1 MTSSDMTDRQGWFED
16 APQFRG
22 ALRFDDAT
30 LRWAAEDFGHIVR
43 HRPVAVL
50 RPASVSDI
58 AAMLSYARSK
68 GLLVAARGQGH
79 GTLGHAQAPGGVVI
93 DMSSLCAIHGVEY
106 GVVVVD
112 AGARWSEVLAATL
125 PLGLT
130 PPVLTDYLELSVGG
144 TLSVGGL
151 GGMSHRHGAQTDCV
165 NALEVVTPE
174 GEITTCS
181 RTENTHLFDAVRAG
195 KGGSGIIT
203 KATLA
208 LNPAPRKVR
217 RYKLACADSDAL
229 ISNQIRLL
237 AEGRF
242 DHLEGQVRPEEEGTG
257 WQYVL
262 EAVVYYTPPSR
273 PDDRALLADLDWM
286 PGREEIEDLSY
297 ASFLARMAPGEEYL
311 RSVGAWFHPHP
322 WCNLLL
328 PAESVRTVFAETMRD
343 LTHADIGKGGLVL
356 VYPIPR
362 ALLATPR
369 LSRPQGELAFLFA
382 LLRTAP
388 PDDPATLARMQHANR
403 LLTERALTLGGT
415 TYLA

>member
-1 MTSSDMTDRQGWFED
+1 MTDREGWFED
-16 APQFRG
+16 APHFRG
-22 ALRFDDAT
+22 VLSFDDAT

-43 HRPVAVL
+43 HRPLAVL
-50 RPASVSDI
+50 RPASVVDI
-58 AAMLSYARSK
+58 TSMLAYARSK
-68 GLLVAARGQGH
+68 GLPVAARGQGH
-79 GTLGHAQAPGGVVI
+79 GTVGLAQAPGGVVI
-93 DMSSLCAIHGVEY
+93 DMSSLCAIHGVES

-144 TLSVGGL
+144 TLSLGGL

-181 RTENTHLFDAVRAG
+181 RTKNTHLFDAVRAG

-208 LNPAPRKVR
+208 LIPAPGKVR

-229 ISNQIRLL
+229 ISNQLRLL
-237 AEGRF
+237 AEGRV
-242 DHLEGQVRPEEEGTG
+242 DYLEGQVRPEENSEG
-257 WQYVL
+257 WRYSL
-262 EAVVYYTPPSR
+262 EAAVYYTPPR
-273 PDDRALLADLDWM
+273 QPEDQALLAGADWM
-286 PGREEIEDLSY
+286 PGGEEIEDLTY

-328 PAESVRTVFAETMRD
+328 SAESVRTVFAETMRD
-343 LTHADIGKGGLVL
+343 LTHADIGEGGLVL
-356 VYPIPR
+356 VYPIPTAR
-362 ALLATPR
+362 LATPR
-369 LSRPQGELAFLFA
+369 LLRPQGELAFLFA
-382 LLRTAP
+382 LLRSAP

-403 LLTERALTLGGT
+403 LLTERALRLGGT
-415 TYLA
+415 PYLA